1 MEYSS
6 LGKRDRGMSSYEA
19 QEAARM
25 GIDSARRLLQMLSHQ
40 HQGQQQQQ
48 QQQQQC
54 LQEAGGH
61 GKERMMSAA
70 DAERC
75 KFQKVQ
81 ASTLCSSRTSCTGH
95 ARFRR
100 ATAARTN
107 PMIAGFEYVFF
118 QSANFAQE
126 DELKRKQ
133 LSKEQL
139 KEKEIR
145 NVKFLEEVPSEVVF
159 AAPPPPH
166 EYRHTQQQIQQQQH
180 LHPQLQL
187 QIQQQ
192 MEKQNHRSSSSSS
205 MSMSLENSMSSGAA
219 GGGGGGHHRPP
230 LHSTTNK
237 SFSIAN
243 MQQDQNAGNQAAA
256 GWLLLPQAVAA
267 VHTAAGKKKSCSS
280 KPDENGGG
288 HSCTSERLGRCHC
301 SKRRKLRVRRTIRV
315 PAISNKLADIPS
327 DDYSWRK
334 YGQKPIK
341 GSPHPRG
348 YYKCS
353 SMRNCPARKH
363 VERSLDDSSMLIV
376 TYEGE
381 HSHPRSSTI
390 PPPSISTALNNC
402 AVITTTTA

>member
-6 LGKRDRGMSSYEA
+6 LGKRDRGMSSYDA

-40 HQGQQQQQ
+40 HQGQQQQ

-81 ASTLCSSRTSCTGH
+81 VSTSCSSRTSCTGH

-118 QSANFAQE
+118 QSANFAQD

-145 NVKFLEEVPSEVVF
+145 NVKFLEDVPGEVVF

-205 MSMSLENSMSSGAA
+205 SMSMSLENSMSSGAA
-219 GGGGGGHHRPP
+219 AGGGGHHRPP

-267 VHTAAGKKKSCSS
+267 VHTAGGKKKSCSS

-301 SKRRKLRVRRTIRV
+301 SKRR
-315 PAISNKLADIPS
+315 
-327 DDYSWRK
+327 Y
-334 YGQKPIK
+334 
-341 GSPHPRG
+341 
-348 YYKCS
+348 
-353 SMRNCPARKH
+353 
-363 VERSLDDSSMLIV
+363 
-376 TYEGE
+376 
-381 HSHPRSSTI
+381 
-390 PPPSISTALNNC
+390 
-402 AVITTTTA
+402 

>member
-6 LGKRDRGMSSYEA
+6 LGKRDRDMSSYEA

-40 HQGQQQQQ
+40 HQEPQQQQ

-81 ASTLCSSRTSCTGH
+81 ESTLCSSRKSCTGH

-100 ATAARTN
+100 ATAARIN
-107 PMIAGFEYVFF
+107 PMMSGLEYVFF

-145 NVKFLEEVPSEVVF
+145 NVKFLDEVPSEVVS
-159 AAPPPPH
+159 AAPPLPH
-166 EYRHTQQQIQQQQH
+166 EYRHTQLQIQQQQQ
-180 LHPQLQL
+180 LQPQLQL

-192 MEKQNHRSSSSSS
+192 MEKQNHRSSSSS
-205 MSMSLENSMSSGAA
+205 MSMSLENSMSSGA
-219 GGGGGGHHRPP
+219 GGGGGHHRPP

-243 MQQDQNAGNQAAA
+243 MQQDLNAGNQAAP
-256 GWLLLPQAVAA
+256 GWLLLPQAVAV
-267 VHTAAGKKKSCSS
+267 VHTAAGRKKSCSS

-301 SKRRKLRVRRTIRV
+301 SKRR
-315 PAISNKLADIPS
+315 
-327 DDYSWRK
+327 Y
-334 YGQKPIK
+334 
-341 GSPHPRG
+341 
-348 YYKCS
+348 
-353 SMRNCPARKH
+353 
-363 VERSLDDSSMLIV
+363 
-376 TYEGE
+376 
-381 HSHPRSSTI
+381 
-390 PPPSISTALNNC
+390 
-402 AVITTTTA
+402 

>member
-6 LGKRDRGMSSYEA
+6 LGKRDRDMSSYEA
-19 QEAARM
+19 QEAARI

-40 HQGQQQQQ
+40 HQEQQQQ

-75 KFQKVQ
+75 KFQKLQV
-81 ASTLCSSRTSCTGH
+81 STLCSSRTSCTGH

-100 ATAARTN
+100 ETAARIK

-145 NVKFLEEVPSEVVF
+145 NVKFLEEVPSEVVS

-166 EYRHTQQQIQQQQH
+166 EYRHTQQQIQQQQ
-180 LHPQLQL
+180 QLQL

-205 MSMSLENSMSSGAA
+205 MSMSLENSMSSGA
-219 GGGGGGHHRPP
+219 GGGGRHHRPP

-243 MQQDQNAGNQAAA
+243 MQQDLNAGNQAAA

-267 VHTAAGKKKSCSS
+267 VHTAAGKKKPCSS

-301 SKRRKLRVRRTIRV
+301 SKRR
-315 PAISNKLADIPS
+315 
-327 DDYSWRK
+327 Y
-334 YGQKPIK
+334 
-341 GSPHPRG
+341 
-348 YYKCS
+348 
-353 SMRNCPARKH
+353 
-363 VERSLDDSSMLIV
+363 
-376 TYEGE
+376 
-381 HSHPRSSTI
+381 
-390 PPPSISTALNNC
+390 
-402 AVITTTTA
+402 